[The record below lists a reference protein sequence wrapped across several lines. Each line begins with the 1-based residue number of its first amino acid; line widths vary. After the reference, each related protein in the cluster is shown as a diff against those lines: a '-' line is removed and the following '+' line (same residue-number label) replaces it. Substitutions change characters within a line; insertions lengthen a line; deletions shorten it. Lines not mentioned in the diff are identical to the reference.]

1 MTRFRKRLALSLI
14 LIVAISSLTL
24 LTSKPASAQT
34 AAPTSSPV
42 PIPTPSVPQFDLRY
56 VNSSYRI
63 NTIDSYTGA
72 NIVNI
77 YLNDTIEIIITNQPF
92 NQANANG
99 NALYYQVAE
108 KGHFSDEWSQS
119 TIYPAS
125 SSQYTTVDL
134 GFASENGSYSSFKIQ
149 DNIPVGGQVDI
160 TVIADIGY
168 FTTVPYYPPG
178 DTSIPMGTTQVF
190 NGESSG
196 WNTPLTISIPD
207 GSVST
212 SSSSPPANPTPTS
225 TQSTPSTTTSSTP
238 SSTPT
243 VPEFPSWIILLLVT
257 EITVMAGLLV
267 YFKKRQL
274 SFHSLIERQTT

>member
-1 MTRFRKRLALSLI
+1 MGSISKSFALVLI

-24 LTSKPASAQT
+24 LTAKPASAQT
-34 AAPTSSPV
+34 ATPTPSPV
-42 PIPTPSVPQFDLRY
+42 PIPTPSLPQFNLRY

-63 NTIDSYTGA
+63 TTTDPYTGT

-77 YLNDTIEIIITNQPF
+77 YLNDTIEVIVTNQPF

-125 SSQYTTVDL
+125 SSQYTIVDL

-160 TVIADIGY
+160 TVIAEIGY

-190 NGESSG
+190 NGKSSG

-207 GSVST
+207 GSVSA
-212 SSSSPPANPTPTS
+212 SSSSPPANPIPTS
-225 TQSTPSTTTSSTP
+225 TQSTPSTITSSTSP
-238 SSTPT
+238 TPT
-243 VPEFPSWIILLLVT
+243 IPEFPSWTIPVLAFIIT
-257 EITVMAGLLV
+257 SAGLLV
-267 YFKKRQL
+267 YFKKHKR
-274 SFHSLIERQTT
+274 